1 MALPP
6 PTPLRDLELVSPV
19 VLPPQ
24 RRSRLGPGSANPP
37 AAVFL
42 LGSGARQP
50 ASEDRRRR
58 PVVLVAS
65 HREGS
70 LGGLLRDSQDVEDRL
85 EDHVS
90 LVYWHKVLLMAN
102 SSSWVCSAAGIR
114 SSRRSTYVLSFHSW
128 ILLTGRCSGCFS
140 TTAGIPASGPRSR
153 VPPAGVWGTV
163 MRSCWRVN
171 FYISIREQKQL
182 AWAV

>member
-24 RRSRLGPGSANPP
+24 RRLRLAPGSANPP

-50 ASEDRRRR
+50 ALVDHRRR
-58 PVVLVAS
+58 PVVLEAS
-65 HREGS
+65 RREGS

-85 EDHVS
+85 EGRLEDRVS
-90 LVYWHKVLLMAN
+90 LIYWHKVLLMAN

-114 SSRRSTYVLSFHSW
+114 SSRRSTYVLSFHS
-128 ILLTGRCSGCFS
+128 
-140 TTAGIPASGPRSR
+140 
-153 VPPAGVWGTV
+153 
-163 MRSCWRVN
+163 
-171 FYISIREQKQL
+171 
-182 AWAV
+182 